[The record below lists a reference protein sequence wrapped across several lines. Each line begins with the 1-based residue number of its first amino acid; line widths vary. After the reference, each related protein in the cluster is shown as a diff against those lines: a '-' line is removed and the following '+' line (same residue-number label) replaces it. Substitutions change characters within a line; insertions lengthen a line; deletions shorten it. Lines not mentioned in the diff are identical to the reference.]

1 MCTQAVLY
9 TKWITNN
16 RSASTNLCCFHI
28 RFLLFA
34 CSCVLVLGP
43 FQISAVWV
51 PIPGIGSF
59 LVWMQWKKWFFWG
72 GLLFFLEI
80 PRNAYLLIHIE
91 RNGSYTNLRFAK
103 IEKKIKKSMLV
114 LYRTEVEDLFEYWV
128 HRNKVFFGGVWFL
141 ITISIHTVLSWL
153 TLLDQQ
159 ARSTPP
165 LLYL

>member
-1 MCTQAVLY
+1 MSSYTWDWVLFSLNAM
-9 TKWITNN
+9 K
-16 RSASTNLCCFHI
+16 
-28 RFLLFA
+28 
-34 CSCVLVLGP
+34 
-43 FQISAVWV
+43 
-51 PIPGIGSF
+51 
-59 LVWMQWKKWFFWG
+59 KKWFFWGG

-128 HRNKVFFGGVWFL
+128 HRNKVFFFGGVFFL
-141 ITISIHTVLSWL
+141 VFNHNFDSHSFVLIDLVRPTS
-153 TLLDQQ
+153 TLH
-159 ARSTPP
+159 PP